1 MGAHFVEA
9 APAAAVKRFFEVRVV
24 TRPARAPTAAYADML
39 VLIFGSVGKPTG
51 ESERSRKGQGPRVGR
66 DFNTCNWHLARAGM

>member
-24 TRPARAPTAAYADML
+24 TRPARAPTAAYTDML
-39 VLIFGSVGKPTG
+39 VLIFGSIVEPTS
-51 ESERSRKGQGPRVGR
+51 ESERSAKGRVGGRVGR
-66 DFNTCNWHLARAGM
+66 DLTHAH

>member
-24 TRPARAPTAAYADML
+24 TRPARAPKAAYTHML
-39 VLIFGSVGKPTG
+39 VLISGSVGKPMQKRE
-51 ESERSRKGQGPRVGR
+51 ESEGR
-66 DFNTCNWHLARAGM
+66 WRD

>member
-24 TRPARAPTAAYADML
+24 TRPARAPTAAYTDML
-39 VLIFGSVGKPTG
+39 VLIFGSVAKPMD
-51 ESERSRKGQGPRVGR
+51 ESERSS
-66 DFNTCNWHLARAGM
+66 